1 MTAGEA
7 AYAETDE
14 ADDDVDVTTTPA
26 APFLR
31 WVGSK
36 RRYAPALAERCMANL
51 RGRYIEPF
59 LGSGSVALAMPSDV
73 PMILGDRSLPLGYL
87 WWWIQRE
94 PVAVAEYAAGYGLDL
109 DTGWNTESGYNAA
122 RVEHNEQPYADDDY
136 RPSARFLWLMSSC
149 FNGIYRENKNGYF
162 NVPWGRRKRASVPT
176 VATLQAVAT
185 HLQHA
190 DIRPGWDFADVMAE
204 AARGDVVFNDP
215 PYDGDATAFTTYV
228 AEAFTGVAQ
237 QRLRD
242 ESERA
247 AHRGATVIMTNADT
261 PRVRELYRGNWR
273 FDEVIEARPVA
284 ANPRARMPAR
294 CLVVTSAWR

>member
-1 MTAGEA
+1 MTD
-7 AYAETDE
+7 TDIDDD
-14 ADDDVDVTTTPA
+14 ADDVGVPL

-59 LGSGSVALAMPSDV
+59 LGSGAVALAMPGDV

-94 PVAVAEYAAGYGLDL
+94 ATALAEYAAAYGLDL

-122 RVEHNEQPYADDDY
+122 RVEHNDQPYADDDY
-136 RPSARFLWLMSSC
+136 RPSARFLWIMSAC
-149 FNGIYRENKNGYF
+149 FNGIYRENKNGFF
-162 NVPWGRRKRASVPT
+162 NVPWGWRKRVSVPT
-176 VATLQAVAT
+176 VETLTAIAT

-190 DIRPGWDFADVMAE
+190 DIRPGWDFEDVINE
-204 AARGDVVFNDP
+204 AGNGDVIFNDP

-228 AEAFTGVAQ
+228 AEAFDSAAQ
-237 QRLRD
+237 TRLRD
-242 ESERA
+242 ASNRA
-247 AHRGATVIMTNADT
+247 VERGATVIMTNADT
-261 PRVRELYRGNWR
+261 PRIRELYTGWK

-284 ANPRARMPAR
+284 ASPRARTPAH
-294 CLVVTSAWR
+294 CLVVSSSWR